1 MKVQSLFNALT
12 QSQKYSNKPYITY
25 PIEQK
30 LLDKLASIQENN
42 LANNMILS
50 SQNDKYGVKDASE
63 IKAEL
68 IRRNLLSR
76 KDLMQLYRPPMK
88 KS

>member
-12 QSQKYSNKPYITY
+12 QSQKYSNKPQITY

-76 KDLMQLYRPPMK
+76 KDLM
-88 KS
+88 